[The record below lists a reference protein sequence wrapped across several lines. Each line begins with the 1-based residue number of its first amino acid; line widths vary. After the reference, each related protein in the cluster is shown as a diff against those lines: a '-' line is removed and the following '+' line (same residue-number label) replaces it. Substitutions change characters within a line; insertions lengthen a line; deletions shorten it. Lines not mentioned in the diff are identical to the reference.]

1 MKILLTAGPT
11 REPIDEVRFLSNRS
25 SGKVGLSLAR
35 AAHDAGHRVTL
46 LLGPVCAGDDLP
58 EEIEL
63 VRFGA
68 TADLQR
74 ELDQRFDDCDAL
86 IMAAA
91 VADYRPAEVIRGK
104 TPRAHDPEAAMTI
117 RLEPTPDLV
126 AGLASRKREDQLV
139 IAFALEEDAQLER
152 RATEKMRRKRVDA
165 ILGNPLSSME
175 GEHIEPTLFHQNGE
189 ADRPGRMTKR
199 DFAPWL
205 IARIEA
211 LQRASV

>member
-25 SGKVGLSLAR
+25 SGAVGLRLAR
-35 AAHDAGHRVTL
+35 AAHDAGHRVTF
-46 LLGPVCAGDDLP
+46 LLGPVCGGDELPAGV
-58 EEIEL
+58 EVI
-63 VRFGA
+63 RFA
-68 TADLQR
+68 STADLQR
-74 ELDQRFDDCDAL
+74 ELDDRFDHCDAL

-104 TPRAHDPEAAMTI
+104 TPRAHDPDAAMTVH
-117 RLEPTPDLV
+117 LEPTPDLV
-126 AGLASRKREDQLV
+126 ACLAARKREDQLV
-139 IAFALEEDAQLER
+139 VAFALEEDDKLER

-175 GEHIEPTLFHQNGE
+175 GEHIEPTLFHQSGE

-199 DFAPWL
+199 EFAPWL
-205 IARIEA
+205 IARIDA

>member
-58 EEIEL
+58 GGIEV
-63 VRFGA
+63 VRFGS

-74 ELDQRFDDCDAL
+74 ELEHRFDACDAL

-91 VADYRPAEVIRGK
+91 VADYRPAEVIQGK
-104 TPRAHDPEAAMTI
+104 TPRAHDPEATMTI
-117 RLEPTPDLV
+117 QLEPTPDLV
-126 AGLASRKREDQLV
+126 ASLA
-139 IAFALEEDAQLER
+139 
-152 RATEKMRRKRVDA
+152 
-165 ILGNPLSSME
+165 
-175 GEHIEPTLFHQNGE
+175 
-189 ADRPGRMTKR
+189 
-199 DFAPWL
+199 
-205 IARIEA
+205 
-211 LQRASV
+211 

>member
-25 SGKVGLSLAR
+25 SGRVGLSLAR
-35 AAHDAGHRVTL
+35 AARDAGHRVTL
-46 LLGPVCAGDDLP
+46 LLGPVCGGDDLP
-58 EEIEL
+58 ENVEL
-63 VRFGA
+63 IRFGS

-74 ELDQRFDDCDAL
+74 ELDARFEHCDAL

-91 VADYRPAEVIRGK
+91 VADYRPADVVHGK
-104 TPRAHDPEAAMTI
+104 TPRAHDPTSEMTI

-126 AGLASRKREDQLV
+126 AALAARKREDQLV
-139 IAFALEEDAQLER
+139 IAFALEEDEKLER

-175 GEHIEPTLFHQNGE
+175 SEHIEPTLFHLAGE

-205 IARIEA
+205 ITRVEA
-211 LQRASV
+211 MQRASV